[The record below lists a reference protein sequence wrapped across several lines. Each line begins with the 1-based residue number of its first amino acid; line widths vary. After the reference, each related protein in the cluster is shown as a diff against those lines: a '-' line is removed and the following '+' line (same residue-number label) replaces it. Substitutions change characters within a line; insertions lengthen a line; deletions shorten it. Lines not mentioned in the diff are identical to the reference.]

1 MAKLKTLA
9 SCKPSEFLVQ
19 TNRIRKSAEKW
30 IKETGIVEIRSMQP
44 ELEEVP
50 DGATLDERVAIIE
63 RNKKKMEQQGL
74 SNLSNMLDS
83 ILEEHPQ
90 ETLELMAL
98 CCFVDPENV
107 DDYPV
112 SDYLTAFTSLITD
125 KAVIGF
131 FTSLLSLVQTRI
143 SKESKA

>member
-1 MAKLKTLA
+1 MKTLA

-30 IKETGIVEIRSMQP
+30 IKETGIVEIRSIRP
-44 ELEEVP
+44 DLEDVP
-50 DGATLDERVAIIE
+50 DDATLDERVAIIE

-74 SNLSNMLDS
+74 SNLSDMLDS
-83 ILEEHPQ
+83 ILEKHPQ

-98 CCFVDPENV
+98 CCFVEPENV
-107 DDYPV
+107 DDYPI
-112 SDYLTAFTSLITD
+112 SEYLTAFTSLMTD